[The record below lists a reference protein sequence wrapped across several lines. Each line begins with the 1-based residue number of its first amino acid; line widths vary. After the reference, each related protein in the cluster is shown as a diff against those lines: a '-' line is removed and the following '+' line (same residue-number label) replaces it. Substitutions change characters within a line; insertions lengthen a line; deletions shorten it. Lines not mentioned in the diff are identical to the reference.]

1 MCVLSID
8 SYFQLLTN
16 YNFFGFEKLD
26 PKRLSGIF
34 GDEYI
39 LGSFLLRASILL
51 LYLSA
56 FSKINK
62 NYTLALFLFVL
73 EPLIFFSGQRGPFII
88 SFIIVLGI
96 LIVNYKNLIAYF
108 GIAYLILLI
117 GGNLI
122 FNEKYNERFVYD
134 ISANIKKEN
143 ILKID

>member
-62 NYTLALFLFVL
+62 NYTLALFLFVCSV
-73 EPLIFFSGQRGPFII
+73 IRTARIRQ
-88 SFIIVLGI
+88 
-96 LIVNYKNLIAYF
+96 
-108 GIAYLILLI
+108 
-117 GGNLI
+117 
-122 FNEKYNERFVYD
+122 
-134 ISANIKKEN
+134 
-143 ILKID
+143 